1 MARRGSIIR
10 SLDCYRN
17 RRIQWIGSDYYAF
30 NKPLGLVRLQWTTND
45 HSWHLIGNYCKKHG
59 IVYTWGNYVLMT
71 NCVLTCLEHYHTACS
86 DGLER
91 LGPMSLPGLQ
101 LGICSINHCQYSP
114 YSRILRQQVTEVKIY
129 FTE

>member
-1 MARRGSIIR
+1 
-10 SLDCYRN
+10 
-17 RRIQWIGSDYYAF
+17 
-30 NKPLGLVRLQWTTND
+30 
-45 HSWHLIGNYCKKHG
+45 
-59 IVYTWGNYVLMT
+59 MT

-91 LGPMSLPGLQ
+91 LGPMSLTGLQ

-114 YSRILRQQVTEVKIY
+114 YGRILRQQVTEVKIY